1 MDVAAI
7 EARLQLPE
15 YQNLSGRELARRLGV
30 PESSLRTLRG
40 KMSGRVELMRLSE
53 IRIDGGTQLRV
64 ELDQET
70 VGEYAEKMAAGEQF
84 PPLIGYR
91 DGVNV
96 WLAGGFHR
104 FFAAQQA
111 GLKDVAVE
119 VRVGTQRDAVL
130 FAAGDNAKHGLR
142 RSNAD
147 KRKAVL
153 MLLKDEEW
161 GRRADNWIATTANV
175 SPTLVARVRAELEI
189 PKPAVVVTERNG
201 KPVEMKTGKIGKT
214 TGKPFTVADDGDIE
228 VHYSGQM
235 PESLRNP
242 NPPDP
247 DRAVVPIPLGA
258 SLGGKITV
266 EESTPGGGWPTL
278 GQHMVAGIKR
288 FAESLEGKSDEGV
301 ATSLVEP
308 DPEAEKQE
316 WLEQCSEVWER
327 LGPGPRMLYQRE
339 ALKYRELKASADWQA
354 FERLARKLFNP
365 REIEGKRGPYHGIVM
380 RLIDASHPKY
390 WMVCG
395 KCDGAGMTPGEHG
408 SQFECSACRG
418 AGYEVTRGQR

>member
-40 KMSGRVELMRLSE
+40 KMSGRVELLKLSE

-111 GLKDVAVE
+111 GLKEVAVE

-266 EESTPGGGWPTL
+266 EESTPDGGWPTL
-278 GQHMVAGIKR
+278 GLHMVAGIKR

-316 WLEQCSEVWER
+316 WLESLGDVWAK
-327 LGPGPRMLYQRE
+327 LDAGPRIVFRRD
-339 ALKYRELKASADWQA
+339 ALVYRELKQSAEWAA
-354 FERLARKLFNP
+354 FERVARKL
-365 REIEGKRGPYHGIVM
+365 IDSKSISGKRGSYARKLWSFVM
-380 RLIDASHPKY
+380 IDHPKD
-390 WMVCG
+390 WKCCGVCG
-395 KCDGAGMTPGEHG
+395 GKGLADGEHG
-408 SQFECSACRG
+408 SKFECSACKG
-418 AGYEVTRGQR
+418 VGYVVLSHSR